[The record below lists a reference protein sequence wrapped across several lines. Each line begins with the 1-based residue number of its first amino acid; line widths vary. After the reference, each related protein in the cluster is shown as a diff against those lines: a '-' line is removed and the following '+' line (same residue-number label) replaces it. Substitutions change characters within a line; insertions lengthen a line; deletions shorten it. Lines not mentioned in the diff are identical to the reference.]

1 MKKLLAM
8 LLALVMVLSL
18 AACGPE
24 PSEPEVPSEPETPA
38 EPEAPAEPEV
48 TEATYTLGLGVV
60 VNQAIEGKAQTNTTM
75 AAVVL
80 DAEGT
85 IVAVDLDVAQSNCP
99 KTEAGAFTAEGFDAR
114 TKTEKGADYGMAP
127 VSPIGAEWDAQMA
140 AFEAWAL
147 GKTVDYITGVELVES
162 NGHLVAA
169 NEADLYA
176 GCTMAIGDFQAAI
189 ADALNNTVEFTADS
203 FKLGLGVVT
212 SCAVKEAS
220 ADANGS
226 IEMYSDFAA
235 VATTEDGTILA
246 ARLDAVQPKIGLA
259 ADGTLTAKE
268 DLSSKYQLKEG
279 YGMAPVSPIAAEW
292 YTQADA
298 FCAYLVGKTVADV
311 EAIELTTNDHG
322 YTVAADADLYAG
334 CTMQVSSYIEATV
347 KAVGYAD

>member
-8 LLALVMVLSL
+8 LLALMMVLSL
-18 AACGPE
+18 AACGTTEE
-24 PSEPEVPSEPETPA
+24 PVEEPVEEPTE
-38 EPEAPAEPEV
+38 EPTEEPVEEP

-80 DAEGT
+80 DAEGN

-99 KTEAGAFTAEGFDAR
+99 KTEAGAYTAEGFDAR
-114 TKTEKGADYGMAP
+114 TKTEKGPDYGMTVA
-127 VSPIGAEWDAQMA
+127 SPIGAEWDAQMA

-162 NGHLVAA
+162 NGHMVAA

-176 GCTMAIGDFQAAI
+176 GCTMAIGDFQAAV

-212 SCAVKEAS
+212 SCTVKEAA
-220 ADANGS
+220 ADADGS
-226 IEMYSDFAA
+226 IQMYSDFAA
-235 VATTEDGTILA
+235 VVTDAEGTILA
-246 ARLDAVQPKIGLA
+246 ARLDAVQPAIGLL

-268 DLSSKYQLKEG
+268 NLSSKYQLKEG
-279 YGMAPVSPIAAEW
+279 YGMTVASPIGAEW
-292 YTQADA
+292 YVQADA
-298 FCAYLVGKTVADV
+298 FCAYLAGKTVADV

-347 KAVGYAD
+347 KALGYAD